1 MSTTQ
6 GRTSPTING
15 VVNGNSAEE
24 APKSIKAMDKV
35 QEELCEHF
43 RAKENGTLKKKSP
56 AVQPIVKRL
65 LTEKP
70 TESARKEDT
79 ERLMLGHGKRNFVIK
94 KSIQNGGSQESS
106 KVMPER
112 KEEVQEISKMAVSLK
127 PVKSTGDSKDLDKED
142 VQEQKKISMY
152 GKPQESSGDALEI
165 DKKQEVQ
172 EIEGISMN
180 GKPFE
185 SSGDSLDGSSVS
197 PVNSREETPEREN
210 SLEKEIKIEKKPP
223 VPVLQPL
230 QMPKKSPEILRTKS
244 VDITK
249 IIKTPTTP
257 QSPGRKMNHGR
268 PNFTLPSRSKA
279 SPGNTRQI
287 PAEFLTV
294 KLRETPNS
302 PFLEPVQVP
311 LGDEMPSCEANSQLP
326 PYRSATLGRKKDS
339 LPPSPLVPAAPT
351 YDGPKYG
358 QKLVVSFAMDLAA
371 TPNRYPDRVK
381 VSPAIPARNEHE
393 MPEEVAQLR
402 QKKFS
407 IDLERLS
414 VREQ

>member
-1 MSTTQ
+1 MQ
-6 GRTSPTING
+6 
-15 VVNGNSAEE
+15 V
-24 APKSIKAMDKV
+24 
-35 QEELCEHF
+35 ELCEHL

-79 ERLMLGHGKRNFVIK
+79 ERLMLGHAKRNFVIK
-94 KSIQNGGSQESS
+94 KSIQNGGGQESS
-106 KVMPER
+106 KVMTER
-112 KEEVQEISKMAVSLK
+112 KEEVQEISKMSVNLK
-127 PVKSTGDSKDLDKED
+127 PVKCTGDSRDLDKQG
-142 VQEQKKISMY
+142 VQEVKMAMN
-152 GKPQESSGDALEI
+152 GKPHESSGGSLKIEKEQEIQETKKLSMNGKPHESSGDSLEI
-165 DKKQEVQ
+165 EKRQAVQEV
-172 EIEGISMN
+172 EGTAMN

-185 SSGDSLDGSSVS
+185 FSGDSLDGSRKGS
-197 PVNSREETPEREN
+197 PGNSREETPEREN
-210 SLEKEIKIEKKPP
+210 SLEKVTKIEKKPP

-230 QMPKKSPEILRTKS
+230 KMPKKSPEILRTKS

-279 SPGNTRQI
+279 SPANTRKI

-294 KLRETPNS
+294 KLKETPNS
-302 PFLEPVQVP
+302 PLLEPTQVP
-311 LGDEMPSCEANSQLP
+311 LRDETSSCDANSQLP

-339 LPPSPLVPAAPT
+339 QPPSPLVPAAPT

-381 VSPAIPARNEHE
+381 VSPATPSRNEPE